1 MDLIEFR
8 RALRRHLRV
17 ALVAAIAVLSVGL
30 VGLRSS
36 PVNYT
41 ATSTV
46 LVTPRAERFDVASAT
61 VLRVILPNVA
71 LIAKSESLR
80 ADAAPHV
87 PKAYSKSRVVID
99 ATFATDA
106 STLLVS
112 ARSRDAAAA
121 IAWSV
126 AEARALTDRMK
137 DDKYVAVQSLDF
149 AETAALTGARVRLL
163 GVASAVGLAFVAFVL
178 TAFGAQRLEE
188 SRDITGALRKRG
200 VRVLGSVIPGRRRRL
215 DDELAAIRGALAP
228 DDENDAR
235 LVVAALTD
243 KSLAHWLA
251 AGLDEGRGESGV
263 WEPPCAEPL
272 VAPAGASGRA
282 PGADPFFPEVPVEA
296 ALRDHQSVVLVA
308 DDRVSS
314 VAEITEGVESLRRSG
329 VACRGV
335 VLVRGGPGL
344 RRALYRERRRAR

>member
-71 LIAKSESLR
+71 IIAKSESLR
-80 ADAAPHV
+80 AEAAPHV
-87 PKAYSKSRVVID
+87 PKAYAKSNVEID

-112 ARSRDAAAA
+112 ARSGDAAAA

-137 DDKYVAVQSLDF
+137 DDKYVAVQSL
-149 AETAALTGARVRLL
+149 TGARVRLL
-163 GVASAVGLAFVAFVL
+163 GVVSAVGLAFVAFVL

-215 DDELAAIRGALAP
+215 DDGLAAIRGALAP
-228 DDENDAR
+228 DEGNDAR
-235 LVVAALTD
+235 LLVAALTD

-251 AGLDEGRGESGV
+251 AGLDDGSGESGV
-263 WEPPCAEPL
+263 WEPPFAEPL
-272 VAPAGASGRA
+272 LAPAGASVAA
-282 PGADPFFPEVPVEA
+282 PGADLALHEVGFEA
-296 ALRDHQSVVLVA
+296 AAEEHQPVVLVA

-314 VAEITEGVESLRRSG
+314 VSEITEGVELLRRSG
-329 VACRGV
+329 VVCRGV

-344 RRALYRERRRAR
+344 RRALHREGRRLP